1 MGSFAVITA
10 LFFCIHC
17 WISVSGSG
25 FQTVEVQPREE
36 VTLQCTNTSNH
47 QTQADWFKVVNQT
60 KPTCVSSMF
69 GSHGSASFC
78 DGFQNG
84 QFIMSSNITFVF
96 LQIKQVN
103 LSDVGLYF
111 CGFYTN
117 KHTVISDA
125 VELRIQGNGEPN
137 DEVKLSSQ
145 EECNGNTKAV
155 TVMFISMALFF
166 MMTSAALAIKVR
178 QLHAASKKE
187 LHLERN
193 KMEHIFCYSK
203 AVLQDEGSLHLN
215 SAALWFLAK
224 TRSRRPAI
232 ERKVE
237 THVVYYVGR

>member
-145 EECNGNTKAV
+145 
-155 TVMFISMALFF
+155 
-166 MMTSAALAIKVR
+166 
-178 QLHAASKKE
+178 ASKKE

>member
-17 WISVSGSG
+17 WISVLGSG
-25 FQTVEVQPREE
+25 FQTVEVQPGEE

-84 QFIMSSNITFVF
+84 KFIMSSNITFVF

-145 EECNGNTKAV
+145 
-155 TVMFISMALFF
+155 
-166 MMTSAALAIKVR
+166 
-178 QLHAASKKE
+178 ASKKE